1 MKMGKNRVLRFLLIL
16 IPLMLMTGI
25 SSAYYW
31 TATDELSFIWKNG
44 DREIPIRLV
53 ENFSKNIALYLPGS
67 CDGTCLKV
75 CVPGSQEV
83 TWAGEKLEDGMELD
97 VSAWIGQTVEVTMR
111 DGYKIV
117 PVQVMR
123 GSGIPTLFFDISAE
137 DLKRINS
144 NRKRDIQ
151 EETRLLMLDAQGR
164 EEASDSL
171 TSCRVHGNSTAFC
184 VKKPYQFKLSHK
196 ASLAG
201 MGRGKTWL
209 LLANHFDISLLRN
222 EITYDL
228 CREMGLTGT
237 PDCRQVD
244 VYFNGE
250 YNGTYLLCEKIQLKK
265 DRLDITNMEDE
276 LKELNGEEALA
287 NAVRKT
293 STKGN
298 AKYIRYFEGIKEPED
313 VTGGFLLEIE
323 KALQYTQNKM
333 DGGFLTDHKMCV
345 LIKEPSQPGWEEV
358 NYIAK
363 IVNDFHNAALE
374 KNGISRETG
383 TYYADY
389 IDVAS
394 FAAKIAV
401 EEFSCNF
408 DVRAGSQYMYT
419 DSDRVDGKLYA
430 GPGWDYDLTYGNKGD
445 GQTNPLKVDFVYKRS
460 ASKVY
465 LYHALLDHEDFRK
478 VTREIVETR
487 LIPAAEI
494 LLGRREAPEGSHM
507 RSFAEYSAEISDS
520 AAMNFNRFSTVVGNE
535 ITAKAGKNFEDAG
548 AYLLDWIT
556 QRTDLINEQWLVEA
570 Q

>member
-1 MKMGKNRVLRFLLIL
+1 MKTGKNRLLRFLMIL
-16 IPLMLMTGI
+16 IPLMLMAGV

-31 TATDELSFIWKNG
+31 SATDEMSFVWKNG
-44 DREIPIRLV
+44 DREITIRLV
-53 ENFSKNIALYLPGS
+53 ENFSKKVALYLPGS
-67 CDGTCLKV
+67 CDGTCLKA
-75 CVPGSQEV
+75 CVPGSWEI
-83 TWAGEKLEDGMELD
+83 TWAGEKVEDGAEMD
-97 VSAWIGQTVEVTMR
+97 ISSWIGQTVEVTMR
-111 DGYKIV
+111 NGAKKV

-123 GSGIPTLFFDISAE
+123 GSRIPTLFIDISEE
-137 DLKRINS
+137 DLKRIHS

-184 VKKPYQFKLSHK
+184 VKKPYQIKLSHK

-209 LLANHFDISLLRN
+209 LLANHFDISLLRS

-237 PDCRQVD
+237 PDCQQVD
-244 VYFNGE
+244 LYFNGR

-265 DRLDITNMEDE
+265 DRLDITNMEDALE
-276 LKELNGEEALA
+276 ELNGAETLVK
-287 NAVRKT
+287 AVRKT
-293 STKGN
+293 STKGD
-298 AKYIRYFEGIKEPED
+298 AKYVRYFEEVKEPED

-333 DGGFLTDHKMCV
+333 DAGFLTDHKMCV

-363 IVNDFHNAALE
+363 LVNEFHNAVLE
-374 KNGISRETG
+374 EDGTNRDTG
-383 TYYADY
+383 RYYTDY
-389 IDVAS
+389 IDVDS

-401 EEFSCNF
+401 EEFCCNF
-408 DVRAGSQYMYT
+408 DVRAGSQYMYK
-419 DSDRVDGKLYA
+419 DSDKVDSKLYA
-430 GPGWDYDLTYGNKGD
+430 GPGWDYDLTYGNKAD
-445 GQTNPLKVDFVYKRS
+445 GQTNPLKEDFVYNRS

-465 LYHALLDHEDFRK
+465 LYHALLDHADFRK
-478 VTREIVETR
+478 ATRNIVETR

-507 RSFAEYSAEISDS
+507 HSFSEYTAEIADS
-520 AAMNFNRFSTVVGNE
+520 AAMNFNRYSTVVGNE
-535 ITAKAGKNFEDAG
+535 IMAKAGKNFEDAG

-556 QRTDLINEQWLVEA
+556 RRTDMIKTQWLVEA